1 MRRVQLDLDGLFRR
15 AVIDVDRILKGAKP
29 AELPIEQPTQYR
41 LVLNMKTA
49 KALGLT
55 IPQSFRLRADRFSN
69 EVLTM
74 LTRTATVFTLLV
86 VLAAASALGAQPLDP
101 TATEALATTLK
112 TLIDPSQRSSAIAG
126 NPQAT
131 SIDQQVR
138 SLTGSE
144 ALTQDF
150 YALALDVFSELTV
163 AAGGDITKLSEILD
177 RGKTDP
183 AGLIAMLSP
192 QTQERLRQFSVKISD
207 QKK

>member
-29 AELPIEQPTQYR
+29 AELPIEQPTQCR